1 MSLFTLE
8 TQSGNLDA
16 SSNSDYTYPAI
27 TGVKMVQGKY
37 SYQLNQSVSPNFMY
51 SKTYL
56 FISGRAKE
64 CYIVPANHQFGK
76 SKTHDYELVIMHLS
90 ESGSKFFVVLP
101 LKIGGTST
109 LNNVIKSTNTIGD
122 TLDLNKDITNPS
134 NIYRYFSTT
143 GYVFVFDT
151 YINVSAISD
160 DKLTAYPFTR
170 STSMYLSG
178 STRIPRATTYYY
190 TTGTQKFTDE
200 LVCGEEDVIA
210 KPQPSTDITYIFIMV
225 LFGVIFLTMALI
237 GMYSIANSTN
247 IGIGWTDWT
256 TYTDLYFGKRPIFA
270 SIFVLF
276 FILLCIFIPLYAYY
290 NKKKKT
296 THITVFA
303 SLSVISTFIAIIALF
318 MLSNTYAPPAPPKAI
333 TTSSLGSRF
342 MKSLKNI

>member
-8 TQSGNLDA
+8 TQSGSLDA
-16 SSNSDYTYPAI
+16 SSNCDYTYPAI

-37 SYQLNQSVSPNFMY
+37 SYQLNQSVTPNFMY
-51 SKTYL
+51 SKTNL
-56 FISGRAKE
+56 FTSGRAKE
-64 CYIVPANHQFGK
+64 CFIVEANHQFGK
-76 SKTHDYELVIMHLS
+76 SKTHDYELVIMHQS

-109 LNNVIKSTNTIGD
+109 LNNVIKSTNTVGD

-134 NIYRYFSTT
+134 NIYRYYSTV

-151 YINVSAISD
+151 YINVSVISD
-160 DKLTAYPFTR
+160 DKLTDYTFTR
-170 STSMYLSG
+170 PSYTSKY
-178 STRIPRATTYYY
+178 TYY

-200 LVCGEEDVIA
+200 LVCGKEDVKA
-210 KPQPSTDITYIFIMV
+210 KLPPSTDITYIFIMV

-237 GMYSIANSTN
+237 GMYSIANSN

-296 THITVFA
+296 TQITVFA

-318 MLSNTYAPPAPPKAI
+318 MLSNTYAPPAPTKAT

-342 MKSLKNI
+342 LKSFKNI